1 MLKLS
6 LINRGILVLLAL
18 IYLPLMGHWYD
29 GWLHKNIGIEHEYFS
44 HGILGLP
51 YASYLVW
58 QRRQKW
64 ARLPDKS
71 NFFGLIVIGIACL
84 FYLTKV
90 SDLINL
96 SLPIILLGICLFY
109 KGLEGLKL
117 HTIPLIL
124 IFFATPNSL
133 PYLIEPY
140 AMPLQKLIAWMAGS
154 LLQLMGFVLII
165 KDNQL
170 YIDSK
175 IVEVAPH
182 CAGLKMLFTSLYI
195 SLIFLQLTGV
205 IRHWKTS
212 LLLVLFTVFLSV
224 SANLIRNTLLTMFY
238 GTDQSHNFESLH
250 EGIGGDIYS
259 GLTLI
264 ILFFIIKY
272 TAKYKIKHH
281 KLP

>member
-1 MLKLS
+1 MFKLS
-6 LINRGILVLLAL
+6 LINRGIVVLLAL

-44 HGILGLP
+44 HGLLGLP
-51 YASYLVW
+51 YAGYLVW
-58 QRRQKW
+58 QGRKKW
-64 ARLPDKS
+64 ARLPDKA
-71 NFFGLIVIGIACL
+71 NFFGLIFVLIACL
-84 FYLTKV
+84 FYTTKV
-90 SDLINL
+90 TDLINL
-96 SLPIILLGICLFY
+96 SFPIILLGICLFY
-109 KGLEGLKL
+109 KGLAGLKL
-117 HTIPLIL
+117 YTIPLIL
-124 IFFATPNSL
+124 VFFATPNSL

-154 LLQLMGFVLII
+154 LLQLMGFALII

-182 CAGLKMLFTSLYI
+182 CAGLKMLFTSLYV

-205 IRHWKTS
+205 MRHWKIS
-212 LLLVLFTVFLSV
+212 LLLVLFTALLSV
-224 SANLIRNTLLTMFY
+224 TANIIRNTLLTMFY
-238 GTDQSHNFESLH
+238 GTGQAHNFEWLH
-250 EGIGGDIYS
+250 EGTGGDIYS

-272 TAKYKIKHH
+272 TAKYKIPEH
-281 KLP
+281 KV